1 MTSPRPALNRTIVG
15 WKRTRRSPPRPAS
28 RPFKSHHSGME
39 TGSARSPAGA
49 GPGFKSHHSGME
61 TTARTR
67 VGGPSGA
74 FKSHHSGME
83 TRRRRRWGGVLPP
96 L

>member
-1 MTSPRPALNRTIVG
+1 MGIGSGSGDGFN
-15 WKRTRRSPPRPAS
+15 
-28 RPFKSHHSGME
+28 FKSHHSGME
-39 TGSARSPAGA
+39 TYSYLYGLAEQNG
-49 GPGFKSHHSGME
+49 
-61 TTARTR
+61 
-67 VGGPSGA
+67 